1 MKKMRLLTPGPTTIP
16 EKVLV
21 KFAEPIVH
29 HRTSIFEAEFK
40 EFQGQLQW
48 LFETKQ
54 SVITLAATGTGA
66 MDATVTNLFSPGDEV
81 ITVNAGKFGERWGKI
96 AKAYF
101 LEVHE
106 IFVERGQAVNLS
118 QIEAA
123 FEAHPKARAVL
134 FQASETST
142 GVLMP
147 VKAIA
152 DFCRKKN
159 ILSVCDGITAVGI
172 FELPMDAWQID
183 VLLTGSQ
190 KALML
195 PPGLAFVAFSEHA
208 WKAAETSKCPK
219 FYFDLTR
226 EKKGQDKQ
234 QSAWT
239 PAISLIQGGV
249 VALKMLQ
256 DQGRAALF
264 KNHERLAACTRSA
277 ALAMGLELFSNAPSN
292 ALTPVRVPANFSLD
306 QGKKIQ
312 KIMQEKYGLIIMGGQ
327 DELVGKI
334 LRLSHFG
341 YCDVFDIANG
351 IAALELALKEL
362 GHPIELGQGVSA
374 VLKTYQETA

>member
-1 MKKMRLLTPGPTTIP
+1 MRLLTPGPTTIP
-16 EKVLV
+16 EKVLA
-21 KFAEPIVH
+21 KFSEPIVH
-29 HRTSIFEAEFK
+29 HRTTIFEAEFK
-40 EFQGQLQW
+40 EFQSQLQW

-54 SVITLAATGTGA
+54 PIITLTATGTGA
-66 MDATVTNLFSPGDEV
+66 MDATVTNLFSPGDEI
-81 ITVNAGKFGERWGKI
+81 ITVNGGKFGERWAKI
-96 AKAYF
+96 AKAYGI
-101 LEVHE
+101 VAHE
-106 IFVERGQAVNLS
+106 ILVERGHAVKISDVEAVLS
-118 QIEAA
+118 
-123 FEAHPKARAVL
+123 AHPKSKAVL

-142 GVLMP
+142 GALMP

-152 DFCRKKN
+152 EFCRKQN

-172 FELPMDAWQID
+172 FKLPMDEWNID

-195 PPGLAFVAFSEHA
+195 PPGLSFVAFSERA
-208 WKAAETSKCPK
+208 WKATETAKCPK

-256 DQGRAALF
+256 DEGRESVF
-264 KNHERLAACTRSA
+264 RNHERLAACTRNA
-277 ALAMGLELFSNAPSN
+277 ALALGLELFSESPSSV
-292 ALTPVRVPANFSLD
+292 LTTVKVPASFSVD

-312 KIMQEKYGLIIMGGQ
+312 KVMQEKYGLIIMGGQ

-351 IAALELALKEL
+351 IAALELALHEL
-362 GHPIELGQGVSA
+362 GHPIELGKGVAA